1 LKRSYIILTC
11 IVAIVLVTFPIP
23 HSRTKQEPY
32 IEYEAVTKTDFVKT
46 LDCSSTLQDDYT
58 IHGDWTEM
66 PNEAEI
72 VVDIESSE
80 DVKVKLRAGQNAG
93 YGVFYDAIKKVHS
106 ATFIRSNQFKD
117 GMGYRPPY
125 DPEGTDA
132 NFDISITNLL
142 HFGQGDSAVM
152 TGSIKAYRVHETQEE
167 VTKYR
172 TVPYEQW
179 LPWWMP

>member
-1 LKRSYIILTC
+1 MKRSYIILTC

-23 HSRTKQEPY
+23 HARTRQESY
-32 IEYEAVTKTDFVKT
+32 IEYETVTKTDFVKT
-46 LDCSSTLQDDYT
+46 LDCSNTLQDDDT
-58 IHGDWTEM
+58 LHGDWTEM
-66 PNEAEI
+66 PNEAKI

-80 DVKVKLRAGQNAG
+80 YVNVKLTDGHG
-93 YGVFYDAIKKVHS
+93 GVFYTKNKKVHN
-106 ATFIRSNQFKD
+106 ATFIRSKKFSKY
-117 GMGYRPPY
+117 GMDSHPPY

-132 NFDISITNLL
+132 TFDISITN
-142 HFGQGDSAVM
+142 FQGYGQGDSAVM
-152 TGSIKAYRVHETQEE
+152 NGSIKAYHVHETQEG